1 MVLEGVLEDRWKVAP
16 LIHRPAMELVTSAV
30 LPLPPTSPLGGSQP
44 KARSE
49 ASMSLYVSPTTA
61 APIMMMMTMMA
72 ACK

>member
-44 KARSE
+44 KGSE
-49 ASMSLYVSPTTA
+49 RGVDVFICFADDGGADHDDDDDDGGL
-61 APIMMMMTMMA
+61 
-72 ACK
+72 